1 MIPKFACLE
10 FELFTKPSK
19 ADFLRDHQQ
28 QTMIKKTLFIILYTC
43 CSTCFAGQEVTV
55 AKRHNPSFGTAEKQA
70 DPVLYPIKFYR
81 NYISGADGNRCPMY
95 PSCSQYCIEAFKKHG
110 PFLGWI
116 MCSDRLMR
124 CGRDE
129 TKLSPPV
136 LINGEKLSFDP
147 VNNND
152 FWWQ

>member
-1 MIPKFACLE
+1 
-10 FELFTKPSK
+10 
-19 ADFLRDHQQ
+19 
-28 QTMIKKTLFIILYTC
+28 MIKKPRIIIFFIILYIF
-43 CSTCFAGQEVTV
+43 CSTSFAGQNITV
-55 AKRHNPSFGTAEKQA
+55 EKKHNVSFGTAEKQENF
-70 DPVLYPIKFYR
+70 VLYPIKFYR
-81 NYISGADGNRCPMY
+81 NYISRADGHRCPMY

>member
-1 MIPKFACLE
+1 
-10 FELFTKPSK
+10 
-19 ADFLRDHQQ
+19 
-28 QTMIKKTLFIILYTC
+28 MIKKAYVIIFFIILCMY
-43 CSTCFAGQEVTV
+43 CSTCFAGHKATLT
-55 AKRHNPSFGTAEKQA
+55 KSYNPQLETMEKQA
-70 DPVLYPIKFYR
+70 DPVSYPMKFYR

-95 PSCSQYCIEAFKKHG
+95 PSCSQYCMEAFKKHG
-110 PFLGWI
+110 AFLGWI

-129 TKLSPPV
+129 TRVSPPI

-147 VNNND
+147 VYNND

>member
-1 MIPKFACLE
+1 
-10 FELFTKPSK
+10 
-19 ADFLRDHQQ
+19 
-28 QTMIKKTLFIILYTC
+28 MIKKPYVIIFFIILCMYW
-43 CSTCFAGQEVTV
+43 STCFAEHKATVT
-55 AKRHNPSFGTAEKQA
+55 KMNNPSLGTAEKQA
-70 DPVLYPIKFYR
+70 DPVSYPIKFYR

-95 PSCSQYCIEAFKKHG
+95 PSCSQYCMEALKKHG
-110 PFLGWI
+110 TFLGWI

-129 TKLSPPV
+129 TKVSPQV

-152 FWWQ
+152 FWWQQKELGASPQLE

>member
-1 MIPKFACLE
+1 
-10 FELFTKPSK
+10 
-19 ADFLRDHQQ
+19 
-28 QTMIKKTLFIILYTC
+28 MIKKLRFVIFFIILCIFCRT
-43 CSTCFAGQEVTV
+43 SFAAQDVTV
-55 AKRHNPSFGTAEKQA
+55 VENPKVSTWTTEKQENF
-70 DPVLYPIKFYR
+70 VLYPIKFYR

-110 PFLGWI
+110 SFLGWI

>member
-1 MIPKFACLE
+1 
-10 FELFTKPSK
+10 
-19 ADFLRDHQQ
+19 
-28 QTMIKKTLFIILYTC
+28 MIKKPRIIIFFIILYIF
-43 CSTCFAGQEVTV
+43 CSTSFAGQNITV
-55 AKRHNPSFGTAEKQA
+55 IKRHNPSSGTAGKQENF
-70 DPVLYPIKFYR
+70 VLYPIKFYR

-110 PFLGWI
+110 SFLGWI

-147 VNNND
+147 VNNNN
-152 FWWQ
+152 FWWHQ

>member
-1 MIPKFACLE
+1 
-10 FELFTKPSK
+10 
-19 ADFLRDHQQ
+19 
-28 QTMIKKTLFIILYTC
+28 MIKNPRIIIFFIILYIF
-43 CSTCFAGQEVTV
+43 CSTSFAGQNVTV
-55 AKRHNPSFGTAEKQA
+55 KKKHNVSSGTAEKQENF
-70 DPVLYPIKFYR
+70 VLYPIKFYR
-81 NYISGADGNRCPMY
+81 NYISRADGHRCPMY

-129 TKLSPPV
+129 TKLSPHV

-147 VNNND
+147 VNKND
-152 FWWQ
+152 FWWHQ

>member
-1 MIPKFACLE
+1 M
-10 FELFTKPSK
+10 
-19 ADFLRDHQQ
+19 
-28 QTMIKKTLFIILYTC
+28 Y
-43 CSTCFAGQEVTV
+43 CSTCFAGQKATVT
-55 AKRHNPSFGTAEKQA
+55 KRYNPSFGTAEKQENF
-70 DPVLYPIKFYR
+70 VLYPIKFYR
-81 NYISGADGNRCPMY
+81 NTISRADGCRCPMY

-110 PFLGWI
+110 LFLGWI

-129 TKLSPPV
+129 TKLSPRV
-136 LINGEKLSFDP
+136 LIHGEKLSFDP

>member
-1 MIPKFACLE
+1 
-10 FELFTKPSK
+10 
-19 ADFLRDHQQ
+19 
-28 QTMIKKTLFIILYTC
+28 MIKKLCFVIFFIILCIFCRT
-43 CSTCFAGQEVTV
+43 SFAAQDV
-55 AKRHNPSFGTAEKQA
+55 AVAENPKVSPWTAKKQA
-70 DPVLYPIKFYR
+70 DPVIYPIKFYR
-81 NYISGADGNRCPMY
+81 NYISGADGDRCTMY

-110 PFLGWI
+110 LFFGWI

-136 LINGEKLSFDP
+136 LINGEKRSFDP

-152 FWWQ
+152 FWWQQ

>member
-1 MIPKFACLE
+1 
-10 FELFTKPSK
+10 
-19 ADFLRDHQQ
+19 
-28 QTMIKKTLFIILYTC
+28 MIKKTLFIIFFIILYTC

-55 AKRHNPSFGTAEKQA
+55 TKRHNPSFGTSEKQA

-129 TKLSPPV
+129 TKLSPQV

>member
-1 MIPKFACLE
+1 M
-10 FELFTKPSK
+10 TKK
-19 ADFLRDHQQ
+19 QDVTAIKRDN
-28 QTMIKKTLFIILYTC
+28 
-43 CSTCFAGQEVTV
+43 V
-55 AKRHNPSFGTAEKQA
+55 SFGTAEKQENF
-70 DPVLYPIKFYR
+70 VLYPIKFYR

-110 PFLGWI
+110 SFLGWI

-152 FWWQ
+152 FWWHQ

>member
-1 MIPKFACLE
+1 MSKKPYFI
-10 FELFTKPSK
+10 LF
-19 ADFLRDHQQ
+19 
-28 QTMIKKTLFIILYTC
+28 FIILCIY
-43 CSTCFAGQEVTV
+43 SSSCFPGHQATIT
-55 AKRHNPSFGTAEKQA
+55 KMHNPSSETAEKQA
-70 DPVLYPIKFYR
+70 DPVFYPIEFYR

-95 PSCSQYCIEAFKKHG
+95 PSCSQYCMEAFKKHG

-129 TKLSPPV
+129 TKVSPPI
-136 LINGEKLSFDP
+136 LINGETLSFDP
-147 VNNND
+147 LNNND

>member
-1 MIPKFACLE
+1 
-10 FELFTKPSK
+10 
-19 ADFLRDHQQ
+19 
-28 QTMIKKTLFIILYTC
+28 MIKKPYVIIFFIILFMY
-43 CSTCFAGQEVTV
+43 CSTCFAEHKATVT
-55 AKRHNPSFGTAEKQA
+55 KMDNPSLETTEKQA
-70 DPVLYPIKFYR
+70 DPVSYPIKFYR

-95 PSCSQYCIEAFKKHG
+95 PSCSQYCMEALTKHG
-110 PFLGWI
+110 TFLGWI

-129 TKLSPPV
+129 TKVSPQV

-152 FWWQ
+152 FWWHQ

>member
-1 MIPKFACLE
+1 
-10 FELFTKPSK
+10 
-19 ADFLRDHQQ
+19 
-28 QTMIKKTLFIILYTC
+28 MIKKPRVIIFFIILYIC
-43 CSTCFAGQEVTV
+43 YSTCFAGQNIPV
-55 AKRHNPSFGTAEKQA
+55 AKKHKVSSGAAAKQENL
-70 DPVLYPIKFYR
+70 VLYPIKFYR

-95 PSCSQYCIEAFKKHG
+95 PSCSQYCMDAFKKHG
-110 PFLGWI
+110 FFLGWI

-129 TKLSPPV
+129 TKLSPHV
-136 LINGEKLSFDP
+136 LIHGETLSFDP